1 MAQEIGFKNAVST
14 RKKIEAYEAANQFN
28 IPRVSTNGTMN
39 ALQMRI
45 ALAKGRYKL

>member
-1 MAQEIGFKNAVST
+1 VST
-14 RKKIEAYEAANQFN
+14 RKKIEAYDVQNPFN
-28 IPRVSTNGTMN
+28 IPRVSTHGAMN

>member
-1 MAQEIGFKNAVST
+1 
-14 RKKIEAYEAANQFN
+14 
-28 IPRVSTNGTMN
+28 PRVSTHGAMN